1 MLSTEMIMISLQEV
15 KELTLWHVEVHGF
28 HDEIKPLL
36 VVLIAE
42 LELDIGKRGLSDCVR
57 IV

>member
-1 MLSTEMIMISLQEV
+1 MISIQEMI
-15 KELTLWHVEVHGF
+15 ELTLWHVEVHGF

-36 VVLIAE
+36 VILIAE
-42 LELDIGKRGLSDCVR
+42 LELNIGKRGLSDCVC